1 MIETIQ
7 ARIAN
12 LPAQRRQLFAQ
23 LFDVDVTIGHALPPL
38 EMERWVIRQFGA
50 LEPVREQT
58 IVKIVNRLTL
68 ESALFNPLRA
78 RRPTQPGGHST
89 PVDMAV
95 PLPIDTAVTLSRV
108 DGRGSSSGQAQAL
121 EEWIARELA
130 EHDIFRDPERDT
142 TADVFGRI
150 RGRHCVTASNVAKY
164 AGWHGLV
171 IFDEPHPLRF
181 GTAQLRDYLDVALR
195 WLAAAHARDSQ
206 AIYPIITWNCLPKSG
221 ATLMHGHMQIA
232 LTRGMHYTHVE
243 RWRRAAE
250 SYRARASASYFDDLF
265 ALHADLD
272 LAIPLWAET
281 RVFAHLTPVRNREV
295 VFLAEPRERPGDQET
310 SRLGEN
316 DTLSPYLLISLPED
330 FTQALCHV
338 LRRLIDE
345 HGMRAF
351 NVAIA
356 LPPLGPTLEDWRAMP
371 IIARIADRGDPLTTR
386 GDMGAM
392 ELFAANVIT
401 ADPFEVA
408 AQLRQGDK
416 VTR

>member
-23 LFDVDVTIGHALPPL
+23 LFDVDVTIGHALPPP
-38 EMERWVIRQFGA
+38 EMERWVIQQFGA

-78 RRPTQPGGHST
+78 RRPTQPGSHST
-89 PVDMAV
+89 PIDMAV
-95 PLPIDTAVTLSRV
+95 PLPIDTAQ
-108 DGRGSSSGQAQAL
+108 GSSSGQAQAL

-150 RGRHCVTASNVAKY
+150 RGQHCVTASNVAKY

-195 WLAAAHARDSQ
+195 WLAAAHARDPQ

-250 SYRARASASYFDDLF
+250 SYRARAGASYFNDLF
-265 ALHADLD
+265 ALHADLE
-272 LAIPLWAET
+272 LAIPFWAET
-281 RVFAHLTPVRNREV
+281 RVFAHLTPVRNRV
-295 VFLAEPRERPGDQET
+295 MVLLAQAHTPVAAATPPLPSHWVRGPG
-310 SRLGEN
+310 GEG
-316 DTLSPYLLISLPED
+316 LP
-330 FTQALCHV
+330 TALCHV

-408 AQLRQGDK
+408 ALLRPGDTRQGDK
-416 VTR
+416 EIR

>member
-12 LPAQRRQLFAQ
+12 LPEQRRQLFAQ
-23 LFDVDVTIGHALPPL
+23 LFDVDVTIGHALPPP
-38 EMERWVIRQFGA
+38 EMEPWVIQQFGA
-50 LEPVREQT
+50 LESVRKQT

-78 RRPTQPGGHST
+78 RRPTKPGG
-89 PVDMAV
+89 AY
-95 PLPIDTAVTLSRV
+95 
-108 DGRGSSSGQAQAL
+108 QAL

-130 EHDIFRDPERDT
+130 EYDIFRDPERDT

-150 RGRHCVTASNVAKY
+150 RGQHCVTASNVAKY

-171 IFDEPHPLRF
+171 IFNEPHPLRF

-195 WLAAAHARDSQ
+195 WLAAAHARDPQ

-221 ATLMHGHMQIA
+221 ATIMHGHMQIA

-250 SYRARASASYFDDLF
+250 SYRARAGASYFDDLF
-265 ALHADLD
+265 ALHTELE
-272 LAIPLWAET
+272 LAIPFGAET
-281 RVFAHLTPVRNREV
+281 RIFAHLTPARNREIV
-295 VFLAEPRERPGDQET
+295 LLADQSVDPGDQQT
-310 SRLGEN
+310 QRQRAVVSWSDLLGEA
-316 DTLSPYLLISLPED
+316 LSVI
-330 FTQALCHV
+330 

-345 HGMRAF
+345 QGMRAF

-356 LPPLGPTLEDWRAMP
+356 LPPLGPAPGDWRAMP
-371 IIARIADRGDPLTTR
+371 IIARVADRGDPLTTR
-386 GDMGAM
+386 GDMGSM

-408 AQLRQGDK
+408 AQLGQGDL
-416 VTR
+416 

>member
-7 ARIAN
+7 ARIAD
-12 LPAQRRQLFAQ
+12 LPEQRRQVFER
-23 LFDVDVTIGHALPPL
+23 LFDVDVAIGRALPPP
-38 EMERWVIRQFGA
+38 EMEPWVIQQFGA

-58 IVKIVNRLTL
+58 IVRIVNWLTL

-78 RRPTQPGGHST
+78 RRPTQPGGG
-89 PVDMAV
+89 D
-95 PLPIDTAVTLSRV
+95 
-108 DGRGSSSGQAQAL
+108 QAL

-130 EHDIFRDPERDT
+130 EHDIFRDPERST

-150 RGRHCVTASNVAKY
+150 HGQHCLTASNVAKY

-181 GTAQLRDYLDVALR
+181 GPAQLHDYLDVALR
-195 WLAAAHARDSQ
+195 WLAAAHARDPQ

-250 SYRARASASYFDDLF
+250 TYRDRGGAGYFDDLF
-265 ALHADLD
+265 AIHAELE
-272 LAIPLWAET
+272 LAIPLGAGV
-281 RVFAHLTPVRNREV
+281 RAFAHLTPARNREIV
-295 VFLAEPRERPGDQET
+295 LLAGQTGGSGGEQT
-310 SRLGEN
+310 SRQADKQIDAPSPLVR
-316 DTLSPYLLISLPED
+316 LSQD
-330 FTQALCHV
+330 FTQALCQV

-345 HGMRAF
+345 QGMRTF
-351 NVAIA
+351 NLAIA
-356 LPPLGPTLEDWRAMP
+356 LPPLGPTPEDWRAMP
-371 IIARIADRGDPLTTR
+371 IVARMADRGDPLTTR
-386 GDMGAM
+386 GDLGAM
-392 ELFAANVIT
+392 ELFAATVIT

-408 AQLRQGDK
+408 AMFR
-416 VTR
+416 

>member
-1 MIETIQ
+1 LIETIQ

-12 LPAQRRQLFAQ
+12 LPQRRRQLFAQ
-23 LFDVDVTIGHALPPL
+23 LFDVDVTTGHALPPP
-38 EMERWVIRQFGA
+38 EMERWVITQFGA

-78 RRPTQPGGHST
+78 RRPTKPGGG
-89 PVDMAV
+89 P
-95 PLPIDTAVTLSRV
+95 
-108 DGRGSSSGQAQAL
+108 SSSLEQAQAL
-121 EEWIARELA
+121 EEWIGRELA

-150 RGRHCVTASNVAKY
+150 RGQHCVTASNVAKY

-195 WLAAAHARDSQ
+195 WLAAAHARDPQ

-221 ATLMHGHMQIA
+221 ATIMHGHMQIA
-232 LTRGMHYTHVE
+232 LARGMHYTHVE

-250 SYRARASASYFDDLF
+250 SHRVRAGASYFDDLF
-265 ALHADLD
+265 ALHAELE
-272 LAIPLWAET
+272 LAILFDAET
-281 RVFAHLTPVRNREV
+281 RAFAHLTPARNREI
-295 VFLAEPRERPGDQET
+295 VFLSDAAWRRGEGMRGRAYRPLIPSPRHP
-310 SRLGEN
+310 L
-316 DTLSPYLLISLPED
+316 TLSEG
-330 FTQALCHV
+330 FTEAFYRI

-345 HGMRAF
+345 LGMRAF

-356 LPPLGPTLEDWRAMP
+356 LPPLGSAPEDWRAMP

-401 ADPFEVA
+401 ADPFDVA
-408 AQLRQGDK
+408 AILNGGGGDG
-416 VTR
+416 VNG

>member
-1 MIETIQ
+1 LIETIQ
-7 ARIAN
+7 SRIAD
-12 LPAQRRQLFAQ
+12 LPQQRRELFAN
-23 LFDVDVTIGHALPPL
+23 LFDVDVATGHALPPP
-38 EMERWVIRQFGA
+38 EMQPWVIQQFGA

-78 RRPTQPGGHST
+78 RRPTHAGAG
-89 PVDMAV
+89 D
-95 PLPIDTAVTLSRV
+95 
-108 DGRGSSSGQAQAL
+108 QAL
-121 EEWIARELA
+121 EAWIARELA

-150 RGRHCVTASNVAKY
+150 RGQHCVTASNVAKY

-181 GTAQLRDYLDVALR
+181 GSAQLRDYLNVGLR
-195 WLAAAHARDSQ
+195 WLATAHTREHQ

-221 ATLMHGHMQIA
+221 ATIMHGHMQLA
-232 LTRGMHYTHVE
+232 LTRGMHYTHIE

-250 SYRARASASYFDDLF
+250 QYRARAGASYFDDLF
-265 ALHADLD
+265 ALHADLE
-272 LAIPLWAET
+272 LAIPCPAET
-281 RVFAHLTPVRNREV
+281 RAFAHLTPARNREI
-295 VFLAEPRERPGDQET
+295 VFLAAKNETPPLPSQWERG
-310 SRLGEN
+310 LGGEG
-316 DTLSPYLLISLPED
+316 LPE
-330 FTQALCHV
+330 ALCHI
-338 LRRLIDE
+338 LRRLIDY

-356 LPPLGPTLEDWRAMP
+356 LPPLGPTPEDWRAMP
-371 IIARIADRGDPLTTR
+371 IIARIADRGDPMTTR
-386 GDMGAM
+386 GDLGAM

-408 AQLRQGDK
+408 ASLKG
-416 VTR
+416 